1 LFIDASHPPAD
12 FLRQVFGRLIAPGQR
27 EVIGDKWR
35 QVAARM
41 DQKFHLAVTILHRAG
56 YVERVHTAAGSG
68 VRILRP
74 NDSQLRDFNFEELE
88 RRRDF
93 EHRKFRVMLEYASRF
108 KKHCFR
114 SFVLRYFGEWTK
126 VKDCGNCSRCAP
138 AMRERVRT
146 VAVVQPPAAARE
158 PLPQPG
164 KTQGPDGDSTIVAL
178 KILSCILRA
187 SEQLGREKVAKILAG
202 SSDVSIQGFKNLTT
216 YGILP
221 EYSIRAIMGIIDFL
235 IGEGYIDPGD
245 GFRPMIRVTTKGRQ
259 FLKERTPLTIPAM

>member
-1 LFIDASHPPAD
+1 
-12 FLRQVFGRLIAPGQR
+12 
-27 EVIGDKWR
+27 
-35 QVAARM
+35 M
-41 DQKFHLAVTILHRAG
+41 
-56 YVERVHTAAGSG
+56 HTAAGTG

-138 AMRERVRT
+138 AKRERVR
-146 VAVVQPPAAARE
+146 AVVQPPAAARE
-158 PLPQPG
+158 PLPQPR
-164 KTQGPDGDSTIVAL
+164 KTQGPAGDSTIVAL